1 MENAITMSNINKTFG
16 AKTAIKDVSI
26 EIKKGELFGFLGPSG
41 AGKTTNVHRLRKVS
55 RNMTTI

>member
-26 EIKKGELFGFLGPSG
+26 EIKKGELLDFLVPQGR
-41 AGKTTNVHRLRKVS
+41 AKRLQSK
-55 RNMTTI
+55 